1 MESVDNGDKER
12 GRVGMEVEKMTEP
25 KRKPQQSIDQVA
37 AEFIK
42 DLLRHFHH
50 DPPDVSED
58 PDEAAAA

>member
-1 MESVDNGDKER
+1 MRRR
-12 GRVGMEVEKMTEP
+12 GFVTDWLTLEC
-25 KRKPQQSIDQVA
+25 KPPQSIDQVA

-58 PDEAAAA
+58 QDEAAAA